1 MKILNKVKDFLIE
14 YFDFIWHTLSTST
27 RSFKEDL
34 QNRSIFYVVF
44 NFYGMLLLHVVV
56 IGLSTVFVIFTIDLL
71 IRYTLTCII
80 VLCIFFTPAL
90 LFWWL
95 KNRMK

>member
-14 YFDFIWHTLSTST
+14 YFDFIWHALSTST
-27 RSFKEDL
+27 CSFKEDL
-34 QNRSIFYVVF
+34 QNKSIFYMVF
-44 NFYGMLLLHVVV
+44 NFYGMLLLHVFV
-56 IGLSTVFVIFTIDLL
+56 IGLSTVFVILIIDLF

-80 VLCIFFTPAL
+80 VLCIFFAPAL

-95 KNRMK
+95 KNHMK